1 MTRTE
6 QRALKANYRGEL
18 YNHDGKG
25 MACLGNIYKVE
36 DGYVVREC
44 LREGGIGGVIFDGRI
59 FQGVDFA
66 RISDLHLSASQT
78 VKRYM
83 VRNAA

>member
-1 MTRTE
+1 MTATE
-6 QRALKANYRGEL
+6 RKALKASYRGEL
-18 YNHDGKG
+18 YNHNGKG
-25 MACLGNIYKVE
+25 MAYLGNIYKVE
-36 DGYVVREC
+36 DGYIVREA

-59 FQGVDFA
+59 FQGADFA

-83 VRNAA
+83 IRN